1 MKVSYHTMRTGSA
14 KHNDRSFDISKAK
27 HINPELVSDNRYIK
41 AYKETAEEGPMS
53 FEEVEKRFYINVFT
67 SWLDKRNKKARQ
79 QRHKE
84 RIKTVDQL
92 LTDYNTRPEE
102 AIYQIGDK
110 DDYPAD
116 PKILKDIY
124 MELNKYSRQLVG
136 RHCRVLDVALHMDEA
151 TPHIHERRVWV
162 YQDPEDKIYK
172 ISQSE
177 ALKRAGIPLPYPD
190 QPEGK
195 NNNRKMTYDRMMR
208 EKFIELCRQRGLE
221 IEDNPS
227 RRKHLSKTEYVYRQ
241 QRNEMEAMQEVK
253 DKTPISI
260 QERAELEELR
270 RLRQE
275 IEAEDPEL
283 LNRIH
288 RQEIERRRRKE
299 VSRKKAERI
308 EHRTNDK

>member
-1 MKVSYHTMRTGSA
+1 MKVSYHVKRTGSA
-14 KHNDRSFDISKAK
+14 KHNDRSFDISLAK

-53 FEEVEKRFYINVFT
+53 FEEVEKRFYTNVFT
-67 SWLDKRNKKARQ
+67 PWLDKRNKKARQ

-110 DDYPAD
+110 DNYPAD
-116 PKILKDIY
+116 PKLLEEIY
-124 MELNKYSRQLVG
+124 IDLNKYSHQLVG

-162 YQDPEDKIYK
+162 YRDPADKLYK
-172 ISQSE
+172 ISQSK
-177 ALKRAGIPLPYPD
+177 ALERAGIPLPHPD
-190 QPEGK
+190 QPEGRL
-195 NNNRKMTYDRMMR
+195 NNRKMTYDRMIR
-208 EKFIELCRQRGLE
+208 EKFIDLCRQHGLE

-227 RRKHLSKTEYVYRQ
+227 RRKHLSKTDYIYRQ
-241 QRNEMEAMQEVK
+241 QCNEMEAMQEVK

-260 QERAELEELR
+260 QERVELEELR

-275 IEAEDPEL
+275 LEATDPDFL
-283 LNRIH
+283 DRIR
-288 RQEIERRRRKE
+288 RQEYERRRRKE
-299 VSRKKAERI
+299 VARKRAER